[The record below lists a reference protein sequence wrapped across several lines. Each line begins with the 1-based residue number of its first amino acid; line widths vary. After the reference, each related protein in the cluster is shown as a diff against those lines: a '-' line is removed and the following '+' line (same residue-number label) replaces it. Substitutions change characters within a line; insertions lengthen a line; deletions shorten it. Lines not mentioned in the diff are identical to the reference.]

1 MASISLLADEFGG
14 ADEESWLG
22 AVEKALKGA
31 SFERLRTRTG
41 DGIVIEPL
49 YRGSR
54 DAIVESG
61 RPPAMPWTAMQRVD
75 HPDAGKANALA
86 LEDLA
91 DGAAGLDI
99 VGRGAANAFGFG
111 VDGLDKADTFAA
123 LLDGVLLDA
132 AALRLNA
139 GAGLGAATALAAYL
153 KGRDIDPATVA
164 VSFGLDPFGD
174 IATSGAAGDIDAA
187 AQFAAS
193 LQSDEFTGPF
203 LAADGRP
210 FNAAGASEAQELA
223 AILAAAVS
231 YLRALEASGVALEGA
246 APMIE
251 AVVAVDAN
259 QFLGV
264 AKIRA
269 LRRLWR
275 RVLVA
280 CDVAPS
286 PLAIH
291 TETAWR
297 MMTRRDPWVNM
308 LRTTIAGFAAGVG
321 GANSLTVLPFTA
333 ALGLPDG
340 FARRVARNTQLILIE
355 ESNLYKVAD
364 PAAGSGFVE
373 TMTDDL
379 AKAAW
384 ALFQEIEEAGGLAAT
399 LASGTLQG
407 RIAEVR
413 AARDRDIAKRKAAIT
428 GTSEFP
434 NISEAPVKVLDVAPF
449 ATPAPAENALASCRL
464 AEPFEHLRDAADAAA
479 AETGGRVTVF
489 LATLGK
495 VADFTARATFAKNF
509 FEAGG
514 IEAIIGEGCTDATA
528 AAEAFTASGATIAC
542 LCSSDALYETLAE
555 DAAKALK
562 AAGVAHLSL
571 AGRPGEA
578 EAALH
583 AAGVDD
589 FAYMGCDVLD
599 FLTRA
604 QAIALAAQRAAN

>member
-54 DAIVESG
+54 DAIVEG
-61 RPPAMPWTAMQRVD
+61 GHAPAMPWTALQRVD

-111 VDGLDKADTFAA
+111 VEGLDKTETFTA
-123 LLDGVLLDA
+123 LFDGVLLDA

-139 GAGLGAATALAAYL
+139 GASLGAAKALAAYL
-153 KGRDIDPATVA
+153 KSREVDPAAVT
-164 VSFGLDPFGD
+164 VSFGLDPFG
-174 IATSGAAGDIDAA
+174 AVANTGKAGDIDAA
-187 AQFAAS
+187 ARLAAA
-193 LQSDEFTGPF
+193 LKGDGFKGPF
-203 LAADGRP
+203 LAADGRA

-231 YLRALEASGVALEGA
+231 YLRALEAAGVTLEDA
-246 APMIE
+246 ATMVE

-259 QFLGV
+259 QFLGI

-275 RVLVA
+275 RVLTA
-280 CDVAPS
+280 CGIAPS

-291 TETAWR
+291 AETAWR

-321 GANSLTVLPFTA
+321 GADSLTVLPFTA
-333 ALGLPDG
+333 ALGLPDA

-355 ESNLYKVAD
+355 ESNLYRVAD

-399 LASGTLQG
+399 LGAGLLQG
-407 RIAEVR
+407 KIAEVR

-434 NISEAPVKVLDVAPF
+434 NISEAPVEVLDIAPF
-449 ATPAPAENALASCRL
+449 DDATPAEGALPPSRL
-464 AEPFEHLRDAADAAA
+464 AEPFEHLRDTADAAA
-479 AETGGRVTVF
+479 AKAGGRVTVF

-514 IEAIIGEGCTDATA
+514 IEAIIGDGFTDAAA

-555 DAAKALK
+555 ETARALK
-562 AAGVAHLSL
+562 AAGARHLSL
-571 AGRPGEA
+571 AGRPGET
-578 EAALH
+578 EAALR

-604 QAIALAAQRAAN
+604 QAIALAATPAAN

>member
-54 DAIVESG
+54 DAIVEG
-61 RPPAMPWTAMQRVD
+61 GHAPAMPWTALQRVD

-111 VDGLDKADTFAA
+111 VEGLDKTETFTA
-123 LLDGVLLDA
+123 LFDGVLLDA

-139 GAGLGAATALAAYL
+139 GASLGAAKALAAYL
-153 KGRDIDPATVA
+153 KSREVDPAAVT
-164 VSFGLDPFGD
+164 VSFGLDPFG
-174 IATSGAAGDIDAA
+174 AVANTGKAGDIDAA
-187 AQFAAS
+187 ARLAAA
-193 LQSDEFTGPF
+193 LKGDGFKGPF
-203 LAADGRP
+203 LAADGRA

-231 YLRALEASGVALEGA
+231 YLRALEAAGVTLEDA
-246 APMIE
+246 ATMVE

-259 QFLGV
+259 QFLGI

-275 RVLVA
+275 RVLTA
-280 CDVAPS
+280 CGIAPS

-291 TETAWR
+291 AETAWR

-321 GANSLTVLPFTA
+321 GADSLTVLPFTA
-333 ALGLPDG
+333 ALGLPDA

-355 ESNLYKVAD
+355 ESNLYRVAD

-399 LASGTLQG
+399 LGAGLLQG
-407 RIAEVR
+407 KIAEVR

-434 NISEAPVKVLDVAPF
+434 NISEAPVEVLDIAPF
-449 ATPAPAENALASCRL
+449 DDATPAEGALPPSRL
-464 AEPFEHLRDAADAAA
+464 AEPFEHLRDTADAAA
-479 AETGGRVTVF
+479 AKAGGRVTVF

-514 IEAIIGEGCTDATA
+514 IEAIIGDGFTDAAA

-542 LCSSDALYETLAE
+542 LCSSDTLYETLAE
-555 DAAKALK
+555 EAAKALK
-562 AAGVAHLSL
+562 AAGARHLSL
-571 AGRPGEA
+571 AGRPGET
-578 EAALH
+578 EAALR

-604 QAIALAAQRAAN
+604 QAIALAATPAAN